1 MGDVSAP
8 DTAWY
13 GRLDRATIVEAGLRI
28 AARPGIQD
36 VRFRDLGEE
45 LGADP
50 TAVYRHFRNKA
61 ALMAA
66 LTDRLMS
73 DVTASLPRGAGW
85 RETLEAMASST
96 LDVFVAHPAIGAG
109 LMDSRPVGPNELA
122 LVEAS
127 MRAFERAGLSGEKL
141 VEFYGAFSGMLISF
155 VASSCRELVTAG
167 SAGIGELPWLP
178 ADVEISPSRF
188 PLLSGYAEQLLAMDY
203 RSTYFA
209 GVGVL
214 LTAIETLAA
223 SAPPSAVED

>member
-13 GRLDRATIVEAGLRI
+13 GRLDRATIVDAALRV
-28 AARPGIQD
+28 AARPGVTE
-36 VRFRDLGEE
+36 VRFRDLGAE

-50 TAVYRHFRNKA
+50 SAVYRHFRNKA

-66 LTDRLMS
+66 LIDQLLS
-73 DVTASLPRGAGW
+73 DVTASLPTGAGW

-96 LDVFVAHPAIGAG
+96 LEVFVAHPAIGAR

-127 MRAFERAGLSGEKL
+127 MREFERAGLSGEKL
-141 VEFYGAFSGMLISF
+141 VQFYGAFSGMLMSF
-155 VASSCRELVTAG
+155 VATSCRELVTA
-167 SAGIGELPWLP
+167 SASGIDELPWLP

-188 PLLSGYAEQLLAMDY
+188 PVLSGYAEQLVAMDY

-209 GVGVL
+209 GVEVL
-214 LTAIETLAA
+214 LTAIETLAHD
-223 SAPPSAVED
+223 SVVE